1 MNGLKSKSLL
11 LISIVCCFY
20 WITAS
25 AITSSG
31 RNTAKEQSPHIIIT
45 DKVTKLAAKS
55 HVIKKYGR
63 NIKILSNKS
72 LKNSSTESPNLK
84 KYVCRR
90 VVLKT
95 EGGERKTVNVCKPK
109 EL

>member
-1 MNGLKSKSLL
+1 MNNLKSKSLL
-11 LISIVCCFY
+11 LISIVCCFH
-20 WITAS
+20 WVTAS
-25 AITSSG
+25 AG
-31 RNTAKEQSPHIIIT
+31 RNTTKEQSPNIIIA

-72 LKNSSTESPNLK
+72 LKNSSSESPNLK
-84 KYVCRR
+84 KYICRR

-95 EGGERKTVNVCKPK
+95 EGGERKTVNVCKSK
-109 EL
+109 L

>member
-1 MNGLKSKSLL
+1 MNDLKSKSLL
-11 LISIVCCFY
+11 LISIICCFS
-20 WITAS
+20 WVTAS

-31 RNTAKEQSPHIIIT
+31 RNTAKEESPNIIIA

-72 LKNSSTESPNLK
+72 LKSSSLESPNLK
-84 KYVCRR
+84 KYFCRR

-95 EGGERKTVNVCKPK
+95 EGGERKTVNVCGRK
-109 EL
+109 L